1 MADARQGD
9 SRGPLIRLAARTF
22 DPIEDEPH
30 DDEQSQ
36 AGMRS
41 IVQFTRPLTSND
53 RAQLQKQFGLML
65 THYLPDLAYL
75 EAVPPHVLALL
86 REDVLVRAVVP
97 YLPEYKVSPLLGRVA
112 FRTEGRTRDRGM
124 WIRID
129 LFPDADPETVVA
141 EIRRAGAS
149 DVRVNDDRP
158 LGGDLHVLA
167 VLSDVEGVAE
177 LPEVRWIEEV
187 AEHIED
193 NVAASSTIQSGAAN
207 NPAIWNRNIHGE
219 GQVIGIIDNGPLDIN
234 HCFFQDQVNNTPSL
248 SHRKVLQI
256 RNAAGTTAGGH
267 ATFTAGNAAGDDFN
281 NPGAAARRGGA
292 WAARLVVGNN
302 NDIPSPNSMLTEL
315 NAAAAMGAVIHTNS
329 WHDNTAGAGNPA
341 TYNQTAADVDTFTWN
356 NEDHLV
362 FGSAGNNGEE
372 QGPPGTAKNAVCVGA
387 AQAAP
392 NQMNFGDGNAGPTA
406 DGRRKPDLMAVGCNI
421 QSATQGTACGTGPR
435 SACATSYATPHAA
448 AAAALIRQYFTEGY
462 YPTGTAQPHHA
473 FEPSGALLKS
483 LLIASTT
490 DMTGIA
496 GYPSN
501 QEGWGLIQLSSCLF
515 FPGSANNLRVWDT
528 RHANGLLTADVVEH
542 PVDVASNAQPLKVVL
557 VWTDPPGAASSATP
571 VVNNLDLEVVSPNGT
586 QTFRGNVFGNNG
598 FSMTGGTA
606 DTVNNVEVVL
616 VNNPAPGQWTVRIRG
631 TAVNVGNPGQG
642 YALGVIGDLP
652 EPPVSTGV
660 QDTLVVRTRF
670 ADVALDPPLPNLQ
683 NLMADAATY
692 IQQVSYGQATV
703 VPLFRGAIQLEV
715 ASQERCKR
723 LGARAPG

>member
-219 GQVIGIIDNGPLDIN
+219 GQVIGIIDNGPLDIVSI
-234 HCFFQDQVNNTPSL
+234 QVLVDP
-248 SHRKVLQI
+248 RPV
-256 RNAAGTTAGGH
+256 AG
-267 ATFTAGNAAGDDFN
+267 
-281 NPGAAARRGGA
+281 
-292 WAARLVVGNN
+292 
-302 NDIPSPNSMLTEL
+302 S
-315 NAAAAMGAVIHTNS
+315 
-329 WHDNTAGAGNPA
+329 
-341 TYNQTAADVDTFTWN
+341 
-356 NEDHLV
+356 
-362 FGSAGNNGEE
+362 
-372 QGPPGTAKNAVCVGA
+372 
-387 AQAAP
+387 
-392 NQMNFGDGNAGPTA
+392 
-406 DGRRKPDLMAVGCNI
+406 
-421 QSATQGTACGTGPR
+421 
-435 SACATSYATPHAA
+435 
-448 AAAALIRQYFTEGY
+448 
-462 YPTGTAQPHHA
+462 
-473 FEPSGALLKS
+473 
-483 LLIASTT
+483 
-490 DMTGIA
+490 
-496 GYPSN
+496 
-501 QEGWGLIQLSSCLF
+501 
-515 FPGSANNLRVWDT
+515 
-528 RHANGLLTADVVEH
+528 
-542 PVDVASNAQPLKVVL
+542 VVL
-557 VWTDPPGAASSATP
+557 
-571 VVNNLDLEVVSPNGT
+571 
-586 QTFRGNVFGNNG
+586 R
-598 FSMTGGTA
+598 
-606 DTVNNVEVVL
+606 
-616 VNNPAPGQWTVRIRG
+616 
-631 TAVNVGNPGQG
+631 
-642 YALGVIGDLP
+642 
-652 EPPVSTGV
+652 
-660 QDTLVVRTRF
+660 
-670 ADVALDPPLPNLQ
+670 
-683 NLMADAATY
+683 
-692 IQQVSYGQATV
+692 
-703 VPLFRGAIQLEV
+703 
-715 ASQERCKR
+715 
-723 LGARAPG
+723 